1 MYRRWQLGCCLNCV
15 QMELREGKL
24 SPNNHAFLHGHPT
37 TVPGSWYK
45 GQVACGNHTCAQLV
59 KQNQSP
65 NEIARNECASCRKE
79 REARQ
84 LVAMT
89 PTDARFYDAV
99 RHATAIFSTNDI
111 KYHVNKLRAQ
121 EWAAAAGQPIHYAIA
136 RDTASSTVLQEK
148 PHVLQEKVTWLQR
161 HDQECG
167 GLYGVLPICLGLPIR
182 ATEHLDRQ
190 RGILKGCKGKI
201 VGWSTAPATQ
211 IWNTLPTVIYIQF
224 ETSRAWKIEGMPQA
238 NVYPVSAMR
247 KPWFLDRKR
256 PTPQLRV
263 SRLQFPL
270 APGFAVTAHIAQ
282 GQTLREGVIADFNIG
297 DTGNPFTTYVAAT
310 RVTGR
315 DKLLI
320 LRPFPAAPFQRGVGI
335 GRAVL
340 LQLWRGDPINWEA
353 LRRKYTEARPCS
365 ECAEH
370 KNKNA
375 YTVGQWNRE
384 DTARI
389 CRECVERHRAAGE
402 LYQCH
407 VCQFWFPDEGFPTQY
422 RHRQCSF
429 YRVCLTCEQRKPCA
443 RCEQKKCAA
452 EYTASAWK
460 TRHAERRICRAC
472 ATKSRGS
479 WTCRTCRQVL
489 PHHSFTAFRRRRPAG
504 QNGTQVCDK
513 CLQATVIKPIAAM
526 AALRLSRSR
535 QRERNKK
542 NLERS
547 PS

>member
-1 MYRRWQLGCCLNCV
+1 MAARLLFELLDLSIAKYGTFDGTIRPFGGLNVILSGDLYQLPPPRGTFVGDVPWQLLTGTLAAKTPLAAQGQHLIWGSKAEAIQGVTELTRCERTADAWLTSV

-89 PTDARFYDAV
+89 PTDARFYDAF

-282 GQTLREGVIADFNIG
+282 GQTLREGVIADFKIG

-340 LQLWRGDPINWEA
+340 LQLW
-353 LRRKYTEARPCS
+353 
-365 ECAEH
+365 
-370 KNKNA
+370 
-375 YTVGQWNRE
+375 
-384 DTARI
+384 
-389 CRECVERHRAAGE
+389 
-402 LYQCH
+402 
-407 VCQFWFPDEGFPTQY
+407 
-422 RHRQCSF
+422 
-429 YRVCLTCEQRKPCA
+429 
-443 RCEQKKCAA
+443 
-452 EYTASAWK
+452 
-460 TRHAERRICRAC
+460 
-472 ATKSRGS
+472 
-479 WTCRTCRQVL
+479 
-489 PHHSFTAFRRRRPAG
+489 
-504 QNGTQVCDK
+504 
-513 CLQATVIKPIAAM
+513 
-526 AALRLSRSR
+526 
-535 QRERNKK
+535 
-542 NLERS
+542 
-547 PS
+547 